1 MKQLQLKVSGM
12 DCANCELRL
21 ETALS
26 HVEGVVR
33 SKADYKE
40 GSVSLVIDPAKV
52 TEDSIRTSIR
62 TTGFEVS

>member
-26 HVEGVVR
+26 HVEGVMR

>member
-26 HVEGVVR
+26 HVEGVMR

-40 GSVSLVIDPAKV
+40 GSVSLMIDPAKV